1 MLFKPFT
8 AVLNRTLEKDSYA
21 LPLSEENETRLLAQL
36 PEGEETLLVIRD
48 GLYSEEI
55 RVVSDS
61 GYIRIAE
68 RGVGETE
75 PRKFPRGS
83 CLCFEVTLSV
93 VREEI
98 CHYDCCA
105 EGDCACLPAEAAGRV
120 LPPATAGQPW
130 EGSVIFKGDLPMVM
144 GAGALPAWMQAE
156 TGPNYLRLYGT
167 PSGIGVY
174 SIAVAASN

>member
-1 MLFKPFT
+1 
-8 AVLNRTLEKDSYA
+8 
-21 LPLSEENETRLLAQL
+21 
-36 PEGEETLLVIRD
+36 
-48 GLYSEEI
+48 
-55 RVVSDS
+55 
-61 GYIRIAE
+61 
-68 RGVGETE
+68 VGETE

-105 EGDCACLPAEAAGRV
+105 EGDCACQVVEAAGMV

-174 SIAVAASN
+174 SIAVAASNCAGSAVVVQNGVVRVDYGVGLLAIGRGCCIPIIWRVWCITILSP